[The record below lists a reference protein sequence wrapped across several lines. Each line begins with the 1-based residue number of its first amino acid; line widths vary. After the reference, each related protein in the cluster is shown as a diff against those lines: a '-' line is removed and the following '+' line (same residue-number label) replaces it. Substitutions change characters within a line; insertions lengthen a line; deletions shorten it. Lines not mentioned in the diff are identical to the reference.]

1 MISFVPECGSAAY
14 LDSMVILK
22 DAKHYD
28 LAMKFIDFSHR
39 PEIYAEFCDAL
50 KFPAYINKE
59 AAKYTKKKPMY
70 PVETL
75 EKVELKMDV
84 GEALSKYDAL
94 WQEIRF
100 SAE

>member
-1 MISFVPECGSAAY
+1 MSE
-14 LDSMVILK
+14 M
-22 DAKHYD
+22 
-28 LAMKFIDFSHR
+28 
-39 PEIYAEFCDAL
+39 E
-50 KFPAYINKE
+50 NKVE
-59 AAKYTKKKPMY
+59 EVTEVASQ

-94 WQEIRF
+94 WQELRF